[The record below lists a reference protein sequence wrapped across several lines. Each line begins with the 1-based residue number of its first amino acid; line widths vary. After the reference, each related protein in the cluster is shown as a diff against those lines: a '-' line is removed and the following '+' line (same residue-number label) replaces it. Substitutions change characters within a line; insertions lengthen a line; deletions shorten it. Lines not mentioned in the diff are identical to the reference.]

1 MSVSVYQQH
10 QPTSGAVY
18 AINTVPDL
26 ILAADEGVKV
36 QLFFKNPLDTWDP
49 SNKMFEAS
57 YTPDFN
63 GHITVNF
70 EELYRKFLE
79 TKYPSGNSLFQ
90 DDYWFNYNIVWTG
103 ISSEASDNVAFSVA
117 NAVIKASSPFASW
130 TNANFLTNQPAEKIT
145 DMDSKEWLSWFDG
158 TYGTLKL
165 KVRFYPKAGGNEDV
179 IVFTEDDELF
189 ADAGGSLAYTVDVSY
204 SRIIKYAQYLVG
216 QLHPYYDIILV
227 DDKGSILA
235 RQRYIYQERTGN
247 EKYFLFVNAL
257 GGIDTLIC
265 QGANTMQPE
274 ATFSVGRFGGQ
285 YVPVD
290 DADNVRRWQQNLGQ
304 LPWKQRNWV
313 HELLTAKQ
321 GAKQYDPE
329 SGNYYDIVITGMD
342 LGMGDSGQLASGGFT
357 YMRSDAEN
365 VIGQEERDTTLHQSV
380 ADGSQPFDDLTTV
393 AVLQFDEA
401 QGGSGYETEAVEI
414 NATHVYV
421 TIGGTASVYYSING
435 GTAVEIDPA
444 SRMPVVVEIDPGD
457 EIQFSCQSEAPD
469 VVLNYYPT
477 DASQQQAQ
485 QNNEL

>member
-1 MSVSVYQQH
+1 MSATITPSTAQMNGMVYARNTVPVITVSSQDEMITAELYILSGSRTPIYTANYALDFDNQATIDFRGIYDDWLASSV
-10 QPTSGAVY
+10 PTSGNLLAQAGAVEQFS
-18 AINTVPDL
+18 IDVT
-26 ILAADEGVKV
+26 G
-36 QLFFKNPLDTWDP
+36 
-49 SNKMFEAS
+49 SS
-57 YTPDFN
+57 S
-63 GHITVNF
+63 GHIATYTF
-70 EELYRKFLE
+70 Y
-79 TKYPSGNSLFQ
+79 
-90 DDYWFNYNIVWTG
+90 
-103 ISSEASDNVAFSVA
+103 VA
-117 NAVIKASSPFASW
+117 NSIFKGDGTISAFHNFLIGR
-130 TNANFLTNQPAEKIT
+130 FLTNQPAEKIT
-145 DMDSKEWLSWFDG
+145 DMDAKEWLSWYN
-158 TYGTLKL
+158 YGQSMTL
-165 KVRFYPKAGGNEDV
+165 KVRFYPKTGDH
-179 IVFTEDDELF
+179 
-189 ADAGGSLAYTVDVSY
+189 ADYTVQTGSSAGIFTANVSY
-204 SRIIKYAQYLVG
+204 SRLIALSAYLPD
-216 QLHPYYDIILV
+216 QLHPYYDLV
-227 DDKGSILA
+227 MIDSKGSEVMT
-235 RQRYIYQERTGN
+235 QRYIYQERTGN

-274 ATFSVGRFGGQ
+274 ATFSIGRFGGQ

-321 GAKQYDPE
+321 AAKQYDHE

-380 ADGSQPFDDLTTV
+380 ADGSQPFDDLTTQE
-393 AVLQFDEA
+393 VLAFEA
-401 QGGSGYETEAVEI
+401 SQGGSGYETEAVEI

-435 GTAVEIDPA
+435 GTAVEITPA
-444 SRMPVVVEIDPGD
+444 SRMPVVVEIAPGD
-457 EIQFSCQSEAPD
+457 EIQFSCQDEAPD

>member
-1 MSVSVYQQH
+1 MSATITPSTAQMNGMVYARNTVPVITVSSQDEMITAELYILSGSRTPIYTANYALDFDNQATIDFKGIYDDWLASSV
-10 QPTSGAVY
+10 PTSGNLLAQAGAVEQFSIDVTGSSSGPI
-18 AINTVPDL
+18 AT
-26 ILAADEGVKV
+26 
-36 QLFFKNPLDTWDP
+36 
-49 SNKMFEAS
+49 
-57 YTPDFN
+57 YTF
-63 GHITVNF
+63 
-70 EELYRKFLE
+70 Y
-79 TKYPSGNSLFQ
+79 
-90 DDYWFNYNIVWTG
+90 
-103 ISSEASDNVAFSVA
+103 VA
-117 NAVIKASSPFASW
+117 NSIFKGDGTISAFHNFLSGR
-130 TNANFLTNQPAEKIT
+130 FLTNQPAEKIT
-145 DMDSKEWLSWFDG
+145 DMDAKEWLSWYN
-158 TYGTLKL
+158 YGQSMTL
-165 KVRFYPKAGGNEDV
+165 KVRFYPKTGDH
-179 IVFTEDDELF
+179 
-189 ADAGGSLAYTVDVSY
+189 ADYTVQTGSSAGIFTANVSY
-204 SRIIKYAQYLVG
+204 SRLIALSAYLPG
-216 QLHPYYDIILV
+216 QLHPYYDLV
-227 DDKGSILA
+227 MFDSKGSEIMT
-235 RQRYIYQERTGN
+235 QRYIYQERTGN

-274 ATFSVGRFGGQ
+274 ATFNIGRFGGQ

-321 GAKQYDPE
+321 AAKQYDPE

-380 ADGSQPFDDLTTV
+380 ADGSQPFDDLTTQVSV
-393 AVLQFDEA
+393 AFEDD
-401 QGGSGYETEAVEI
+401 GHGGYETEAVEI

-435 GTAVEIDPA
+435 GTAVEISPA

-457 EIQFSCQSEAPD
+457 EIQFSCQDEAPD